1 MTFKVELVPSPK
13 TTVATRC
20 HWDEASQSVYYV
32 DVYGNESALLR
43 YDFKENKV
51 YTAGIDGETLTPFI
65 IPTANAPNEFAVGF
79 GRRVGIVDWDG
90 KSPKA
95 TLKRIA
101 FEVDS
106 DKIHNQFNCV
116 KADPYGRFYGGTM
129 RTEKLG
135 DLFEKPHAKLFRYVK
150 GEGVTELIDNVFIS
164 NGMAWDEKLNKFY
177 YIDSGKFDVKQYD
190 YDPITGN
197 ICEQKIFSI

>member
-13 TTVATRC
+13 TRVATRC
-20 HWDEASQSVYYV
+20 HWDDASQSLYYC
-32 DVYGNESALLR
+32 DVYGNESAILR
-43 YDFKENKV
+43 YDFAENKV

-65 IPTANAPNEFAVGF
+65 VPIANTKDHFAVGL
-79 GRRVGIVDWDG
+79 GRRVGVVQWDG

-101 FEVDS
+101 FEVDA
-106 DKIHNQFNCV
+106 DKCHNQFNCV
-116 KADPYGRFYGGTM
+116 KADPSGRFFGGTM

-135 DLFEKPHAKLFRYVK
+135 DLFDAPHGKLFKYVE
-150 GEGVTELIDNVFIS
+150 GEGVTEMIDNVFIS

-177 YIDSGKFDVKQYD
+177 YIDSGKFDVKAYD
-190 YDPITGN
+190 YDPKTGS
-197 ICEQKIFSI
+197 ICKFTFF